1 MIHSLFDT
9 QDQNTDFSNFSKIEF
24 PKDGL
29 TNMKKGVMIN
39 GSEVFYGNG
48 RTSDNSKKIV
58 SRTIKKTTITREYK
72 YTKKVKT
79 TKKSNQS
86 GQFKQISSGNNYNG
100 KSSMLNNSKCLL
112 EDKEIEFTCDESKP
126 TCFVS
131 IRLYKGDII
140 KAKFNCCQK
149 FGDVYSLAKKY
160 SRSNNF
166 VLLEG
171 FPPKPIKEY
180 GKTISELGLE
190 NSMLTQRI
198 N

>member
-9 QDQNTDFSNFSKIEF
+9 QDQNTDFSNFPKIDF
-24 PKDGL
+24 PKDSL
-29 TNMKKGVMIN
+29 ADMKKGVMIN

-48 RTSDNSKKIV
+48 RTSDNNTKIV
-58 SRTIKKTTITREYK
+58 RRRIQKTTITREYK
-72 YTKKVKT
+72 YTKKVK
-79 TKKSNQS
+79 KSSQG
-86 GQFKQISSGNNYNG
+86 GQYKQITSGNNKNG
-100 KSSMLNNSKCLL
+100 NSSTLNNSKCLL
-112 EDKEIEFTCDESKP
+112 ENKEIEFACDESKP
-126 TCFVS
+126 TCFIS

-149 FGDVYSLAKKY
+149 FGDVYSLVKKH